1 MGSRTKSPIF
11 FLLVFLL
18 PAFLIVT
25 IFVLYP
31 IVDTIY
37 ISLLDKGTGEFVG
50 LDNYATVVNRK
61 DFLNTERLQN
71 FWLGPSYG
79 GLIHN
84 ILWIAIHLPLCVF
97 FGLLLSVLLRDIK
110 EGAIIK
116 SIIFLGMVVPLVIGG
131 VLIRFSVDPDAGIL
145 NGLLRIVGLGAYVRD
160 PTIYPNTAL
169 LSVILGS
176 VWIWV
181 GFSMIVYSAGLQG
194 IPVELYEAAQID
206 GASRWR
212 TFWRITVPMLRSAT
226 LVVVTMTL
234 LWELKVFDIVYV
246 VTQGGPGYT
255 STVLAYLMFSE
266 AFPPGGGGN
275 FGIAAAIS
283 TILTILTL
291 VFAAYLV
298 KRMAE
303 S

>member
-1 MGSRTKSPIF
+1 MKSRSKTLLF
-11 FLLVFLL
+11 FLT

-25 IFVLYP
+25 LFVLYP
-31 IVDTIY
+31 IVATVY
-37 ISLLDKGTGEFVG
+37 MSLLDKGTGEFVG
-50 LDNYATVVNRK
+50 LENYSNVVNRR
-61 DFLNTERLQN
+61 DFLNTARLGN

-84 ILWIAIHLPLCVF
+84 ILWVAIHLPICVF
-97 FGLLLSVLLRDIK
+97 FGLLLAVLLRDIK

-131 VLIRFSVDPDAGIL
+131 VLIRFSLDSDAGIL
-145 NGLLRIVGLGAYVRD
+145 NGILRAVGLGAYARD

-206 GASRWR
+206 GASRWKI
-212 TFWRITVPMLRSAT
+212 FWRITVPMLRSAT

-246 VTQGGPGYT
+246 VTLGGPGDA
-255 STVLAYLMFSE
+255 STVLAYLMFTD
-266 AFPPGGGGN
+266 AFPPGGGGD
-275 FGIAAAIS
+275 FGTASAIS
-283 TILTILTL
+283 TILTILTFG
-291 VFAAYLV
+291 FAAYLV